1 MATNERAAWI
11 FFSCVLAMG
20 LWAYCEDAGRNDVA
34 LTALRDS
41 IQHAELLEDPTDCP
55 EMSRHNTPNGKIL
68 VIRLCEGDS
77 VYE

>member
-41 IQHAELLEDPTDCP
+41 ISATRPDTTDCP

>member
-11 FFSCVLAMG
+11 FFTCALAVG

-41 IQHAELLEDPTDCP
+41 ISATRPDTTDCP
-55 EMSRHNTPNGKIL
+55 EVSRHTTPNGGTLI
-68 VIRLCEGDS
+68 ISFCEDEPNG
-77 VYE
+77 